1 MQRDENANK
10 KWCVYIGAKLSKGFS
25 NPDPRI
31 FCYFTCDTLVHAGTL
46 AHPLSPVRET
56 ISDAV
61 RDALEKPS
69 EMPLEKPSELPSEVP
84 REKPAVYF
92 ARRVTVRCGAP
103 RRVTVRGRARVT

>member
-1 MQRDENANK
+1 M
-10 KWCVYIGAKLSKGFS
+10 
-25 NPDPRI
+25 
-31 FCYFTCDTLVHAGTL
+31 HAGTL

-56 ISDAV
+56 TSDAV
-61 RDALEKPS
+61 RDAVRETIRDAVR
-69 EMPLEKPSELPSEVP
+69 ETIRDAVRDALEKPSELPSEVP